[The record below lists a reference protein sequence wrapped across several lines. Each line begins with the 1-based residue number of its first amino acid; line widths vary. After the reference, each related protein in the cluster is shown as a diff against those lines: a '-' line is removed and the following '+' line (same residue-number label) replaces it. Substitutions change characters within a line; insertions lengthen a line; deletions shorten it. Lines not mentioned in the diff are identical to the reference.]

1 MHPDEGGDCLP
12 LLCSRETPPVVPHPG
27 LGPPAQEGC
36 GAVGVGPEEGMKMIK
51 GLEHLSHEER
61 LRELGLF
68 TLEKRKLQTD
78 LTAIFQ
84 YLKGAYK

>member
-1 MHPDEGGDCLP
+1 LP

-51 GLEHLSHEER
+51 GLKHLSHEDR
-61 LRELGLF
+61 LRELTLF
-68 TLEKRKLQTD
+68 SREKRRLQED
-78 LTAIFQ
+78 LIVTFQ
-84 YLKGAYK
+84 YLRRIFKKAGKVPIT